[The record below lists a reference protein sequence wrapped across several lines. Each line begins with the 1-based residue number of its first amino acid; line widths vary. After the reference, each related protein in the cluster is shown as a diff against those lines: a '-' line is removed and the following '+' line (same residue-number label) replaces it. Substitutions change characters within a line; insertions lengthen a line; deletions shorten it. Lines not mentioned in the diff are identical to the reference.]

1 MLAISFPPAQSTL
14 STGAFSPDFSHRF
27 RVLPNPLSHVR
38 TRARLCRQMS
48 QFYCENSEIN
58 ISSEEKDKLVSEV
71 IRYIL
76 FKNQQNFGAP
86 IKREELTC
94 LVTKN
99 YHQRSLPSF
108 VINAARE
115 KLSYI
120 FGYELR
126 EIQRVRPSSNSN
138 KHSSQPNTAEGKTY
152 VICSKLPSDVY
163 SKYVENKETS
173 HVTGFLFAVI
183 SIVHLAGGK
192 ISEDNLWHHLRRLGL
207 SENAQNI
214 LPFGNVKE
222 TLEMLLQQRYL
233 QKTKSSGPEGH
244 ILMYELA
251 ERALDESIMQ
261 GVKDCISQ
269 IVKKDSNAT

>member
-1 MLAISFPPAQSTL
+1 
-14 STGAFSPDFSHRF
+14 
-27 RVLPNPLSHVR
+27 
-38 TRARLCRQMS
+38 MS
-48 QFYCENSEIN
+48 QFYHENSEIN
-58 ISSEEKDKLVSEV
+58 ISSEEKDKLVSEMV
-71 IRYIL
+71 RYIL
-76 FKNQQNFGAP
+76 FKNHQNFGAP

-108 VINAARE
+108 VINEARE

-138 KHSSQPNTAEGKTY
+138 NRSSQPSMAEAKTY
-152 VICSKLPSDVY
+152 VLCSKLPSDVY

-183 SIVHLAGGK
+183 SIVYLSGGQ

-207 SENAQNI
+207 SENAVNEPI
-214 LPFGNVKE
+214 FGNVKQ
-222 TLEMLLQQRYL
+222 TLEMFLQQRYL
-233 QKTKSSGPEGH
+233 QKTKGSGPEGH
-244 ILMYELA
+244 VLMYELA
-251 ERALDESIMQ
+251 ERALDESIMPAL
-261 GVKDCISQ
+261 KDCISQ
-269 IVKKDSNAT
+269 IARKDSTAT